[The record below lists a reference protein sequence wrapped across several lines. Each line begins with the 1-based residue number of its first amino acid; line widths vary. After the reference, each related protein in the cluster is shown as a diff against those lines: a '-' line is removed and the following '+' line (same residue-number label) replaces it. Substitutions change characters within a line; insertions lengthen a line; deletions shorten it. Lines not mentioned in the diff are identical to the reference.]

1 MDVQERNVI
10 NFSSSIFLVVVLDA
24 PRDDDDQADMFEL
37 ALPADFML
45 HYRRP
50 AAYLVVVVVHQQIKV
65 IGGQRCPAGAAVETP
80 NKAVLSCLAVKQNK
94 STSTFVLSNHFNK
107 SEKSVNI

>member
-1 MDVQERNVI
+1 MYYVFRSPGTYSAAVHVHVRTDDDEMDVQERNVI

-50 AAYLVVVVVHQQIKV
+50 AAYLVVVVVHQQIK
-65 IGGQRCPAGAAVETP
+65 
-80 NKAVLSCLAVKQNK
+80 SLAD
-94 STSTFVLSNHFNK
+94 
-107 SEKSVNI
+107 SVGRRAPQWRRLTKPYFPVSQ